1 MKKIELIF
9 IKLRNFKGISQLDVD
24 LQRENARIYGD
35 NATGKTTVFDAF
47 LWLLFDKDSNNDSK
61 FALQTLTTAG
71 AKVHNL
77 EHTVEAELLVDGVA
91 MKLKKV
97 FKEKWTK
104 PRGKAHQE
112 FGGYTTSHYVD
123 DVPLKQKEYAAKI
136 QEIVEEETFKL
147 LTSPTYFN
155 EQLKE
160 GWKKRR
166 QILLEVC
173 GDISN
178 EEVISTDASLKRLG
192 EILSGKSLE
201 DMKKI
206 IAEKKKGIK
215 KELDII
221 PVRID
226 EITKM
231 IPDVLVDTEQLK
243 AQAAELEMQIN
254 ELKDQRYHVTN
265 GSALLDKQHQLKEL
279 EMQLAD
285 YKRTFEADSKQE
297 VYKLQTRIQEL
308 QGNVQ
313 IIKSEIRM
321 NDMDKNDAEREIK
334 TRMDRI
340 SSNEHSMQRLREE
353 FALLKTQVFEHNDE
367 CEECPTCKQA
377 LPTEQIEEVRAE
389 ALAQFNERI
398 SKRQGEIKAE
408 GPIYANENKQ
418 LEAEMQTI
426 NEKLATVIIP
436 KSEELNDKLAAAE
449 KELSKF
455 NDKLQQAQTAV
466 PDVTTTEKYQEI
478 LSEINLTQALIAEMK
493 ANASEVVAD
502 INANIAELE
511 QSKQEIN
518 AELGQLANAE
528 NQRKRI
534 TDLEEEQQRLA
545 GEYEVLEGNLFLIE
559 TFTRKKVEMLTER
572 INSKFKY
579 ARFKLFEEQVNGG
592 LNEVCETLYDGV
604 PYGSGLNNAAKINVG
619 LDIINTLSEHYGIL
633 APIFV
638 DNAEAVTKFIDV
650 ESQLISLVVSE
661 KDKQLR
667 VELDPIE
674 LKEAI

>member
-9 IKLRNFKGISQLDVD
+9 IKLRNFKGISQLNVEVK
-24 LQRENARIYGD
+24 RENARIYGD

-61 FALQTLTTAG
+61 FAIQTLTTAG
-71 AKVHNL
+71 VKVHNL

-91 MKLKKV
+91 VKLKKV

-104 PRGKAHQE
+104 PRNKAHQE

-155 EQLKE
+155 EQLKD

-215 KELDII
+215 KELDTI

-226 EITKM
+226 EIHKM
-231 IPDVLVDTEQLK
+231 IPEVLVDSASLTAQVEKLETE
-243 AQAAELEMQIN
+243 IN
-254 ELKDQRYHVTN
+254 ELKDQRYAVTN

-279 EMQLAD
+279 EMQLND
-285 YKRTFEADSKQE
+285 FKRTFETDSKQE
-297 VYKLQTRIQEL
+297 IYKLQTRIQEL

-321 NDMDKNDAEREIK
+321 NDMDKNDAERDVK
-334 TRMDRI
+334 SFTDRI
-340 SSNEHSMQRLREE
+340 SNNEQLMQRLRDE
-353 FALLKTQVFEHNDE
+353 FELLKEQVFEYDDE
-367 CEECPTCKQA
+367 CACPTCSQP
-377 LPTEQIEEVRAE
+377 LPVERVAAVRSE

-398 SKRQGEIKAE
+398 SKRKAEIKAE
-408 GPIYANENKQ
+408 GPVYAEQNKGYQ
-418 LEAEMQTI
+418 AEIRTI
-426 NEKLATVIIP
+426 NNKLTSVIIP
-436 KSEELNDKLAAAE
+436 KSEELNGKLASAE
-449 KELSKF
+449 KELGKF
-455 NDKLQQAQTAV
+455 NERLQQAMTTA
-466 PDVTTTEKYQEI
+466 PDITTT
-478 LSEINLTQALIAEMK
+478 SEYKQLTAQMDALNADITNAK
-493 ANASEVVAD
+493 QNANEVVAD
-502 INANIAELE
+502 IDANIRQLE
-511 QSKQEIN
+511 EEKRSIN
-518 AELGQLANAE
+518 AELGQLANAQ

-534 TDLEEEQQRLA
+534 TELEADQQRLA
-545 GEYEVLEGNLFLIE
+545 AEYEALEGNLFLIE
-559 TFTRKKVEMLTER
+559 SFTRKKVEMLTER

-592 LNEVCETLYDGV
+592 LNEVCETLYEGV

-619 LDIINTLSEHYGIL
+619 LDIINTLSAHYGTL

-661 KDKQLR
+661 QDKQLR
-667 VELDPIE
+667 IETDPVE

>member
-9 IKLRNFKGISQLDVD
+9 IKLRNFKGISKLDVD
-24 LQRENARIYGD
+24 LKRENARIYGD

-61 FALQTLTTAG
+61 FALQTLTG
-71 AKVHNL
+71 SGLKVHNL
-77 EHTVEAELLVDGVA
+77 EHTVEGTFLVDGVEVQ
-91 MKLKKV
+91 LKKIY
-97 FKEKWTK
+97 KEKWTK
-104 PRGKAHQE
+104 KRGQAHKE
-112 FGGYTTSHYVD
+112 FGGYTTDHYVD
-123 DVPLKQKEYAAKI
+123 DVPVNKKEYVAKVESI
-136 QEIVEEETFKL
+136 VQEDVFKL

-155 EQLKE
+155 ENVKWQE
-160 GWKKRR
+160 RR
-166 QILLEVC
+166 NILLAVC
-173 GDISN
+173 GDISD
-178 EEVISTDASLKRLG
+178 EEVIASDTSLTKLNDV
-192 EILSGKSLE
+192 LSGKSIE

-206 IAEKKKGIK
+206 IASRKKHINDELEK
-215 KELDII
+215 I

-226 EITKM
+226 EIHKM
-231 IPDVLVDTEQLK
+231 IPEVLVDDAALK
-243 AQAAELEMQIN
+243 AKVEKLEMEIN
-254 ELKDQRYHVTN
+254 GLKDQRYHVTN
-265 GSALLDKQHQLKEL
+265 GSAVLDKQHELKEL

-285 YKRTFEADSKQE
+285 FKRTFESDSKQDI
-297 VYKLQTRIQEL
+297 YKLQTRIQEL

-313 IIKSEIRM
+313 IIKSDIRM
-321 NDMDKNDAEREIK
+321 NDMDKNEAEREIK
-334 TRMDRI
+334 AFTDRI
-340 SSNEHSMQRLREE
+340 SNNEQSMQRLREE
-353 FALLKTQVFEHNDE
+353 FALLKKQEFEYNDD
-367 CEECPTCKQA
+367 CECPTCNQP
-377 LPTEQIEEVRAE
+377 LPEEQVEAVRAE

-398 SKRQGEIKAE
+398 SKRQAEIKAE
-408 GPIYANENKQ
+408 GPVFAEQNKQ
-418 LEAEMQTI
+418 IQAEIQTI
-426 NEKLATVIIP
+426 NDKLAFKIIP
-436 KSEELNDKLAAAE
+436 KSEELHDKLASVE

-455 NDKLQQAQTAV
+455 NEKLQQAQKAV
-466 PDVTTTEKYQEI
+466 PDVTTSDKYKQLTAQITVINEEI
-478 LSEINLTQALIAEMK
+478 TK
-493 ANASEVVAD
+493 AKL
-502 INANIAELE
+502 NANEIVVDIDASISQLE
-511 QSKQEIN
+511 EEKRNIN

-534 TDLEEEQQRLA
+534 TELEAEQQRLA
-545 GEYEVLEGNLFLIE
+545 AEYEVLEGNLFLIE

-592 LNEVCETLYDGV
+592 LNEVCETIYDGV

-638 DNAEAVTKFIDV
+638 DNAEAVTKFIGV

>member
-24 LQRENARIYGD
+24 LKRENARIYGD

-61 FALQTLTTAG
+61 FALQTLTG
-71 AKVHNL
+71 SGLKVHNL
-77 EHTVEAELLVDGVA
+77 EHTVEGVFLVDGNEVQ
-91 MKLKKV
+91 LKKV
-97 FKEKWTK
+97 YKEKWTK
-104 PRGKAHQE
+104 KRGQAHKE
-112 FGGYTTSHYVD
+112 FGGYTTDHFVD
-123 DVPLKQKEYAAKI
+123 DVPVNKKEYVAKVESI
-136 QEIVEEETFKL
+136 VQEDVFKL

-155 EQLKE
+155 ENVKWQE
-160 GWKKRR
+160 RR
-166 QILLEVC
+166 NILLEVC
-173 GDISN
+173 GDISD
-178 EEVISTDASLKRLG
+178 EDVIASDSALAKLNDV
-192 EILSGKSLE
+192 LSGKSIE

-206 IAEKKKGIK
+206 IASRKKHINDELEK
-215 KELDII
+215 I

-226 EITKM
+226 EIHKM
-231 IPDVLVDTEQLK
+231 IPEVQIDADALKTKVEKLETE
-243 AQAAELEMQIN
+243 IN
-254 ELKDQRYHVTN
+254 GLKDQRYHVTN
-265 GSALLDKQHQLKEL
+265 GSAVLDKQHQLKEL
-279 EMQLAD
+279 EMQLD
-285 YKRTFEADSKQE
+285 DFKRTFETDSKQE
-297 VYKLQTRIQEL
+297 IYKLQTRIQEL

-313 IIKSEIRM
+313 IIKSDIRM

-334 TRMDRI
+334 TRRDRI
-340 SSNEHSMQRLREE
+340 SSNEQSMQRLREE
-353 FALLKTQVFEHNDE
+353 FELLKTQVFEQNGD

-377 LPTEQIEEVRAE
+377 LPKEQVEAVRDE
-389 ALAQFNERI
+389 ALAQFNEKI
-398 SKRQGEIKAE
+398 SKRKGEIKEE

-418 LEAEMQTI
+418 LQAEIQTI
-426 NEKLATVIIP
+426 NEKLTTTVIP
-436 KSEELNDKLAAAE
+436 KSEELHDKLASAE

-455 NDKLQQAQTAV
+455 NEKLQQAQTAV
-466 PDVTTTEKYQEI
+466 PDVTTADQYRQLTVQITSINEEI
-478 LSEINLTQALIAEMK
+478 AK
-493 ANASEVVAD
+493 AKT
-502 INANIAELE
+502 NANEVILDIDENIRQLE
-511 QSKQEIN
+511 EEKRTIN

-528 NQRKRI
+528 NQRNRI
-534 TDLEEEQQRLA
+534 TELEAEQQRLA
-545 GEYEVLEGNLFLIE
+545 AEYEELEGNLFLIE

-592 LNEVCETLYDGV
+592 LNEVCETLYEGV

>member
-9 IKLRNFKGISQLDVD
+9 IKLRNFKGVNQLDVD
-24 LQRENARIYGD
+24 LKRENARIYGD
-35 NATGKTTVFDAF
+35 NATGKTTVFDGF
-47 LWLLFDKDSNNDSK
+47 LWLLFDKDSSNKKD
-61 FALQTLTTAG
+61 FAIKTLTSVG
-71 AKVHNL
+71 KELNNL
-77 EHTVEAELLVDGVA
+77 EHTVEASFLVDGSLIT
-91 MKLKKV
+91 LKKV
-97 FKEKWTK
+97 FKEIWTK
-104 PRGKAHQE
+104 KKGAANKTFSGHKTDH
-112 FGGYTTSHYVD
+112 FVD
-123 DVPLKQKEYAAKI
+123 EVPVNKKEYTAKVESI
-136 QEIVEEETFKL
+136 VQEEVFKL
-147 LTSPTYFN
+147 LTSPSYFN
-155 EQLKE
+155 EQVKWQE
-160 GWKKRR
+160 RR
-166 QILLEVC
+166 NILLEVC
-173 GDISN
+173 GDISD
-178 EEVISTDASLKRLG
+178 EDVIASDAALAKLNDV
-192 EILSGKSLE
+192 LSGKSIE

-206 IAEKKKGIK
+206 IASRKKHINDELEK
-215 KELDII
+215 I

-226 EITKM
+226 EIHKM
-231 IPDVLVDTEQLK
+231 IPEVLVDADALK
-243 AQAAELEMQIN
+243 AKAEELETEIN
-254 ELKDQRYHVTN
+254 GLKDQRYHVTN
-265 GSALLDKQHQLKEL
+265 GSALLDKQHELKEL
-279 EMQLAD
+279 EMQLGD
-285 YKRTFEADSKQE
+285 FKRTFEADSKQE

-321 NDMDKNDAEREIK
+321 NDMDKNDAEREVK
-334 TRMDRI
+334 SRMDRI

-353 FALLKTQVFEHNDE
+353 FAVLKTQVFEHNDD

-377 LPTEQIEEVRAE
+377 LPKEQIEAVRNE
-389 ALAQFNERI
+389 ALAQFNEKI
-398 SKRQGEIKAE
+398 SKRKGEIQAE

-418 LEAEMQTI
+418 LQAEIQTI
-426 NEKLATVIIP
+426 NEKLATTVIP
-436 KSEELNDKLAAAE
+436 KSEELHEKLVSAE

-455 NDKLQQAQTAV
+455 NDKLQQAQATV
-466 PDVTTTEKYQEI
+466 PDVTTADQYKQLTTQI
-478 LSEINLTQALIAEMK
+478 AEINEEITK
-493 ANASEVVAD
+493 AKLNANEIVAD
-502 INANIAELE
+502 IDANIRQLE
-511 QSKQEIN
+511 EEKRIIN

-534 TDLEEEQQRLA
+534 TELEAEQQRLA
-545 GEYEVLEGNLFLIE
+545 AEYEELEGNLYLIE

-592 LNEVCETLYDGV
+592 LNEVCETLYEGV

-650 ESQLISLVVSE
+650 GSQLISLVVSE

>member
-24 LQRENARIYGD
+24 LKRENARIYGD

-61 FALQTLTTAG
+61 FALQTLTG
-71 AKVHNL
+71 SGQKVHYL
-77 EHTVEAELLVDGVA
+77 EHTVEGVFLVDGTEVQ
-91 MKLKKV
+91 LKKV
-97 FKEKWTK
+97 YKEKWTK
-104 PRGKAHQE
+104 KRGQAHKE
-112 FGGYTTSHYVD
+112 FGGYTTDHFVD
-123 DVPLKQKEYAAKI
+123 DVPVNKKEYVAKVESI
-136 QEIVEEETFKL
+136 VQEEVFKL

-155 EQLKE
+155 ENVKWQE
-160 GWKKRR
+160 RR
-166 QILLEVC
+166 NILLEVC
-173 GDISN
+173 GDILD
-178 EEVISTDASLKRLG
+178 EDVIASDAALAKLNDV
-192 EILSGKSLE
+192 LSGKSIE
-201 DMKKI
+201 DMKKV
-206 IAEKKKGIK
+206 IASKKKHIND
-215 KELDII
+215 ELEKI

-226 EITKM
+226 EIHKM
-231 IPDVLVDTEQLK
+231 IPEVQIDADALK
-243 AQAAELEMQIN
+243 AKVEKLETEIN
-254 ELKDQRYHVTN
+254 GLKDQRYHVTN
-265 GSALLDKQHQLKEL
+265 GSAILDKQHQLKVI

-285 YKRTFEADSKQE
+285 FKRTFDADSKQE

-321 NDMDKNDAEREIK
+321 NDMEKNDAEREIK
-334 TRMDRI
+334 TRMDHI
-340 SSNEHSMQRLREE
+340 SSNEQSMQRLREE
-353 FALLKTQVFEHNDE
+353 FDLLKTQVFEHNDE

-377 LPTEQIEEVRAE
+377 LPTEQVESVRAE

-398 SKRQGEIKAE
+398 TKRKVEIKAE
-408 GPIYANENKQ
+408 GPIYADENKQ
-418 LEAEMQTI
+418 LQAEIQSI
-426 NEKLATVIIP
+426 NEKLATTVIP
-436 KSEELNDKLAAAE
+436 KSEELYDKLASAE

-466 PDVTTTEKYQEI
+466 PDVRTADQYKQLTAQITSINEEI
-478 LSEINLTQALIAEMK
+478 TK
-493 ANASEVVAD
+493 AKFNANEVVAD
-502 INANIAELE
+502 IDANISQLE
-511 QSKQEIN
+511 EEKRTIN

-534 TDLEEEQQRLA
+534 TELEAEQQRLA
-545 GEYEVLEGNLFLIE
+545 AEYEVLEGDLFLIE

-592 LNEVCETLYDGV
+592 LNEVCETLYEGV

-650 ESQLISLVVSE
+650 DAQLVSLVVSE

-667 VELDPIE
+667 VELDPVE

>member
-9 IKLRNFKGISQLDVD
+9 IKLRNFKGISKLDVD
-24 LQRENARIYGD
+24 LKRENARIYGD

-61 FALQTLTTAG
+61 FALQTLTG
-71 AKVHNL
+71 SGLKVHNL
-77 EHTVEAELLVDGVA
+77 EHTVEGTFLVDGVEVH
-91 MKLKKV
+91 LKKIY
-97 FKEKWTK
+97 KEKWTK
-104 PRGKAHQE
+104 KRGQAHQE
-112 FGGYTTSHYVD
+112 FSGYTTDHYVD
-123 DVPLKQKEYAAKI
+123 EVPVNKKEYVAKVESI
-136 QEIVEEETFKL
+136 VQEDVFKL

-155 EQLKE
+155 ENVKWQE
-160 GWKKRR
+160 RR
-166 QILLEVC
+166 NILLAVC
-173 GDISN
+173 GDISD
-178 EEVISTDASLKRLG
+178 EDVIASDPTLAKLNDV
-192 EILSGKSLE
+192 LSGKSIE

-206 IAEKKKGIK
+206 IASRKKHINAELEK
-215 KELDII
+215 I

-226 EITKM
+226 EIHKM
-231 IPDVLVDTEQLK
+231 IPEVQVDDTALK
-243 AQAAELEMQIN
+243 AKVEKLETEIN
-254 ELKDQRYHVTN
+254 GLKDQRYHITN
-265 GSALLDKQHQLKEL
+265 GSAVLDKQHELKEL

-285 YKRTFEADSKQE
+285 FKRTFEADSKQDI
-297 VYKLQTRIQEL
+297 YKLQTRIQEL

-313 IIKSEIRM
+313 IIKAEIRM

-334 TRMDRI
+334 AFTDRI
-340 SSNEHSMQRLREE
+340 SNNEQSMQRLREE
-353 FALLKTQVFEHNDE
+353 FALLKKQEFEYNDE
-367 CEECPTCKQA
+367 CECPTCNQP
-377 LPTEQIEEVRAE
+377 LPEEQVEAVRAE

-408 GPIYANENKQ
+408 GPVFAEQNKQ
-418 LEAEMQTI
+418 IQAEIQTI
-426 NEKLATVIIP
+426 NENLASIIIP
-436 KSEELNDKLAAAE
+436 KSEELHEKLASVE

-455 NDKLQQAQTAV
+455 NEKLQQAQTAV

-478 LSEINLTQALIAEMK
+478 LSEINLTQALIAEIK
-493 ANASEVVAD
+493 ANANEVVAD
-502 INANIAELE
+502 IDANIRQLE
-511 QSKQEIN
+511 EEKRAAN

-534 TDLEEEQQRLA
+534 TELEAEQQRLA
-545 GEYEVLEGNLFLIE
+545 AEYEVLEGNLYLIE

-592 LNEVCETLYDGV
+592 LNEVCETLYEGV

-638 DNAEAVTKFIDV
+638 DNAEAVTKFINVDA
-650 ESQLISLVVSE
+650 QLISLVVSE

>member
-9 IKLRNFKGISQLDVD
+9 IKLRNFKGISKLDVD
-24 LQRENARIYGD
+24 LKRENARIYGD

-61 FALQTLTTAG
+61 FALQTLTG
-71 AKVHNL
+71 SGLKVHNL
-77 EHTVEAELLVDGVA
+77 EHTVEGTFLVDGNEVQ
-91 MKLKKV
+91 LKKIY
-97 FKEKWTK
+97 KEKWTK
-104 PRGKAHQE
+104 KRGQAHKE
-112 FGGYTTSHYVD
+112 FGGYTTDHFVD
-123 DVPLKQKEYAAKI
+123 DVPVNKKEYVAKVESI
-136 QEIVEEETFKL
+136 VQEDVFKL

-155 EQLKE
+155 ENVKWQE
-160 GWKKRR
+160 RR
-166 QILLEVC
+166 NILLAVC
-173 GDISN
+173 GDISD
-178 EEVISTDASLKRLG
+178 EDVIASDSTLAKLNDV
-192 EILSGKSLE
+192 LSGKSIE

-206 IAEKKKGIK
+206 IASRKKHINDELEK
-215 KELDII
+215 I

-226 EITKM
+226 EIHKM
-231 IPDVLVDTEQLK
+231 IPEVQVDDAALK
-243 AQAAELEMQIN
+243 AKVEKLEMEIN
-254 ELKDQRYHVTN
+254 GLKDQRYHVTN
-265 GSALLDKQHQLKEL
+265 GSAVLDMQHKLKEL

-285 YKRTFEADSKQE
+285 FKRTFETDSKQE

-313 IIKSEIRM
+313 IIKSDIRM
-321 NDMDKNDAEREIK
+321 NDLDKNDAEREIK
-334 TRMDRI
+334 TMMDGI
-340 SSNEHSMQRLREE
+340 SNNEQIMNELRKEYAQVKATE
-353 FALLKTQVFEHNDE
+353 FTYEDN
-367 CEECPTCKQA
+367 CECPTCKQS
-377 LPTEQIEEVRAE
+377 LPAEQLESARAE
-389 ALAQFNERI
+389 ALAQFNENKTAKLAEI
-398 SKRQGEIKAE
+398 SSKGKSLASH
-408 GPIYANENKQ
+408 NEHFNEQ
-418 LEAEMQTI
+418 VQAI
-426 NEKLATVIIP
+426 NDKLATVIIS
-436 KSEELNDKLAAAE
+436 KSEELNEKLSSAE
-449 KELSKF
+449 KELTKF
-455 NDKLQQAQTAV
+455 NERLQHAQSAV
-466 PDVTTTEKYQEI
+466 PDVTTADQYKHLTAQITSINEGITKAKLNANEI
-478 LSEINLTQALIAEMK
+478 
-493 ANASEVVAD
+493 VAD
-502 INANIAELE
+502 IDANIRQLE
-511 QSKQEIN
+511 EERRTIN

-534 TDLEEEQQRLA
+534 TELEAEQQRLA
-545 GEYEVLEGNLFLIE
+545 AEYEVLEGNLFLIE

-592 LNEVCETLYDGV
+592 LNEVCETLYEGV

-650 ESQLISLVVSE
+650 DAQLISLVVSE

>member
-24 LQRENARIYGD
+24 LKRENARIYGD

-61 FALQTLTTAG
+61 FALQTLTG
-71 AKVHNL
+71 SGHKVHNL
-77 EHTVEAELLVDGVA
+77 EHTVEGTFLVDDDEVQ
-91 MKLKKV
+91 LKKV
-97 FKEKWTK
+97 YKEKWTK
-104 PRGKAHQE
+104 KRGQAHKE
-112 FGGYTTSHYVD
+112 FGGYTTDHFVD
-123 DVPLKQKEYAAKI
+123 DVPVSKKEYVAKVETI
-136 QEIVEEETFKL
+136 VQEDVFKL

-155 EQLKE
+155 ENVKWQE
-160 GWKKRR
+160 RR
-166 QILLEVC
+166 NILLEVC
-173 GDISN
+173 GDISD
-178 EEVISTDASLKRLG
+178 EDVIASDSALAKLNDV
-192 EILSGKSLE
+192 LSGKSIE
-201 DMKKI
+201 DMKKV
-206 IAEKKKGIK
+206 IASKKKHIND
-215 KELDII
+215 ELEKI

-226 EITKM
+226 EIHKM
-231 IPDVLVDTEQLK
+231 IPELQIDSAALK
-243 AQAAELEMQIN
+243 TKAEELETEIN
-254 ELKDQRYHVTN
+254 DLKDQRYHVTN
-265 GSALLDKQHQLKEL
+265 GSAVLDKQHQLKEL

-285 YKRTFEADSKQE
+285 FKRTFDADSKQE

-313 IIKSEIRM
+313 IIKSDIRM
-321 NDMDKNDAEREIK
+321 NDMEKNDAEREKKIR
-334 TRMDRI
+334 TDRI
-340 SSNEHSMQRLREE
+340 SSNEQSMQRLREE
-353 FALLKTQVFEHNDE
+353 FTLLKTQVFEHNDD
-367 CEECPTCKQA
+367 CEECPMCKQA
-377 LPTEQIEEVRAE
+377 LPKEQIEAVRNE
-389 ALAQFNERI
+389 ALAQFNEKI
-398 SKRQGEIKAE
+398 SKRKGEIQAE

-418 LEAEMQTI
+418 LQAEIQSI
-426 NEKLATVIIP
+426 NEKLATTVNP
-436 KSEELNDKLAAAE
+436 KSEELNDKLASAE

-466 PDVTTTEKYQEI
+466 PDVTTADQYKQLTAQISSINEEI
-478 LSEINLTQALIAEMK
+478 AKAKTNANEI
-493 ANASEVVAD
+493 VAD
-502 INANIAELE
+502 IDENIRQLE
-511 QSKQEIN
+511 EEKRTIN

-534 TDLEEEQQRLA
+534 TELEAEQQRLA
-545 GEYEVLEGNLFLIE
+545 AEYEALEGNLFLIE

-592 LNEVCETLYDGV
+592 LNEVCETLYEGV

-619 LDIINTLSEHYGIL
+619 LDIINTLSEHYEIL

-650 ESQLISLVVSE
+650 DAQLISLVVSE